1 MSFFADVHLQKHRL
15 ELKYSVSKSS
25 FSGVAFLRAPLWRAL
40 YMPPPSSSLPL
51 NFWDLSLHLSS
62 LADIKW
68 SYSLFVYQK
77 GKKVER
83 SRGSHLTFATRR
95 IWGKAE
101 TSISRTSH
109 IFLKVLSWYGFP
121 CWVLSQIS
129 GQCWELI
136 QIIRAHFVP
145 GCVSAIWIPTSF
157 NLQDRNEWN
166 CNWGD
171 CKSLV
176 GCCELILISRAR
188 FVPDHWS
195 WMDVSSLKV

>member
-1 MSFFADVHLQKHRL
+1 
-15 ELKYSVSKSS
+15 
-25 FSGVAFLRAPLWRAL
+25 
-40 YMPPPSSSLPL
+40 MPPPSSSLPL

-101 TSISRTSH
+101 TSISRTSN

-136 QIIRAHFVP
+136 QIIGHILFLAVSVP
-145 GCVSAIWIPTSF
+145 ALSIFSHSIGMNDIASG
-157 NLQDRNEWN
+157 
-166 CNWGD
+166 GD
-171 CKSLV
+171 CKSFV
-176 GCCELILISRAR
+176 GCCELILISRVQR
-188 FVPDHWS
+188 WNLSVPS
-195 WMDVSSLKV
+195 VPAAV